1 LSANAADGRPVAQ
14 PALLDAGGGKTAV
27 AKLGGAI
34 VRRQRVLF
42 NAIYQEHK
50 GLLFTG
56 R

>member
-1 LSANAADGRPVAQ
+1 MRAVVKQ
-14 PALLDAGGGKTAV
+14 PSPNW
-27 AKLGGAI
+27 GAI

>member
-1 LSANAADGRPVAQ
+1 LSANAADGRPVTQ
-14 PALLDAGGGKTAV
+14 PVLLYTGSGKTAV
-27 AKLGGAI
+27 AKLDGAI